1 MCSQVTL
8 FFVHEPYILKLGAEI
23 KIWASTIT
31 SESARDSLTV
41 SSSRLATCIFP
52 GKDPSVHV
60 LLSTEQSDARS
71 PKHQQKILLA
81 GKKATPTA
89 ATKNMISQQL
99 VTLKAFLAGADDVPD
114 ATLLYCVKSVAPAK
128 TVVLKSGGEVTL
140 REIRVFDETLEVVFK
155 LWNELCSSADD
166 WVAGQT
172 ILMVT
177 NPALKKTVWTA
188 QSTLQMGVA
197 SMIEIDPEHED
208 ADWLRR
214 YADCT
219 IKGDSMCQD
228 IPDKLAKGWDVEKIE
243 SRKERV
249 LFTLAQVD
257 DW

>member
-8 FFVHEPYILKLGAEI
+8 FFIHEPYILKLGAEI

-31 SESARDSLTV
+31 SENARDRLTI
-41 SSSRLATCIFP
+41 SSSKLATCIFP
-52 GKDPSVHV
+52 GKDSSVHV
-60 LLSTEQSDARS
+60 LLSSEQPDAR
-71 PKHQQKILLA
+71 PPIQQQKILLA
-81 GKKATPTA
+81 GKKATPAA

-114 ATLLYCVKSVAPAK
+114 ATLLFCVKSVAPAK
-128 TVVLKSGGEVTL
+128 TVLLKSGSEVTL

-155 LWNELCSSADD
+155 LWNELCSSADS
-166 WVAGQT
+166 WIAGKT
-172 ILMVT
+172 ILMIT
-177 NPALKKTVWTA
+177 NPALKKSAWTT
-188 QSTLQMGVA
+188 QSALQMGA
-197 SMIEIDPEHED
+197 SSMIEIDPDHED
-208 ADWLRR
+208 AEWLRR

-219 IKGDSMCQD
+219 LKGDSMCQD
-228 IPDKLAKGWDVEKIE
+228 IPAKLAKGWDVETIE